1 MTSLLGDQLL
11 SELSTAPTNDPRRR
25 AIIIVAAITVGVLA
39 VALPLTAFGVG
50 HLVTYAEPGLER
62 EFTTSA
68 GGAAKSA
75 TALNTSLVGFT
86 TKLASTLDKGLF
98 EKLEAGRTDLA
109 GAIEDGSAKDIA
121 KAKTAVG
128 SALAALGKDVA
139 DDAAAAVKASKPG
152 AEADKV
158 TKAIEKLRAAIA
170 DGKDVAAEIAKVV
183 ALLANLTSIPAVA
196 DPAPKPDAGGDS
208 PAQSKPPVVAPPVVV
223 KPSPPPVVIKP
234 SPSPSPVDVKPTE
247 APVDQNRYVTT
258 NSYYVEHSACGLWIF
273 DGSHDPGPGGTSVQD
288 SRTVPWTYGING
300 TYFKFYLCVPTS

>member
-39 VALPLTAFGVG
+39 VAIPLTAFGVG

-86 TKLASTLDKGLF
+86 TKLASTLDKGLV

-223 KPSPPPVVIKP
+223 KPSPPPV
-234 SPSPSPVDVKPTE
+234 DVKPS
-247 APVDQNRYVTT
+247 APQVDETRYVTT
-258 NSYYVEHSACGLWIF
+258 NSYYVEHSACVLWIF
-273 DGSHDPGPGGTSVQD
+273 DGAHDPGPGGTSVQD
-288 SRTVPWTYGING
+288 HRTAPWTYGING
-300 TYFKFYLCVPTS
+300 TYFKFYLC